1 MSASKA
7 RESAGRRHL
16 FGKTLLILGLI
27 AALGLL
33 ALEGLMSWH
42 ARRVADGVAMRFDR
56 DRVQALIAAIGC
68 RTRPLKERKMAV
80 WAVGQL
86 AYRDLAAMA
95 PILPA
100 LYAEYDGKKCD
111 HERRLCQYELWKAI
125 KKVEGSW
132 DLRASFL
139 KKGDVRGLD
148 H

>member
-1 MSASKA
+1 MSASKG
-7 RESAGRRHL
+7 RESARRRHL
-16 FGKTLLILGLI
+16 FGKTLIILTLI
-27 AALGLL
+27 AGLGLL
-33 ALEGLMSWH
+33 ALQGFISWQ
-42 ARRVADGVAMRFDR
+42 ASGVADAAAQRLGTG
-56 DRVQALIAAIGC
+56 RVQALIATIGC
-68 RTRPLKERKMAV
+68 TTCPIKQRNMAV

-86 AYRDLAAMA
+86 AYGDRAAMT

-100 LYAEYDGKKCD
+100 LYAEYDQKKCD

-139 KKGDVRGLD
+139 KEGDVRGLG